1 MTLISFITAR
11 SLRHHQS
18 LLSAG
23 FIFLC
28 FIKDLS
34 QNTQNAEPLP
44 YLYYNT
50 PRWMKIL
57 EF

>member
-11 SLRHHQS
+11 CLRHHQS

-44 YLYYNT
+44 YLYF
-50 PRWMKIL
+50 RLMKIL